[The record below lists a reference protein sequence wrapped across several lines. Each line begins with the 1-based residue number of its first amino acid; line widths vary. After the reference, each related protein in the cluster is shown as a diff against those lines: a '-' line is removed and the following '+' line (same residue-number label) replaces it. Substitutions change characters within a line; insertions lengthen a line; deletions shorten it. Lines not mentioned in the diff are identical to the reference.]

1 MNKFFRRS
9 IAAAAA
15 GLALM
20 AGASAAAADSGSM
33 PILMY
38 HDLTED
44 ASKTSSMTVTSE
56 RFRLDMEYLQSFS
69 YTPLFPS
76 EVEEI
81 VQGKRALPSRAVMIT
96 FDDGYLSNYT
106 LASPILKQTGMKA
119 TVALIVDHIEKADPS
134 NTSRHSLDWD
144 EVKAM
149 YDSGLFQFGS
159 HTYNLHNPQYGG
171 MNAPDGV
178 NGVMRTAG
186 ESQSAYAKRVGGD
199 LAQSISLIKE
209 HTGQPTVSYFS
220 YPYGAYDRWMQPILE
235 QNGIKM
241 STLTNPG
248 TARPTYG
255 LYNLP
260 RYGIRMDR
268 TVPMVLRRTE
278 TAEPTTVK
286 VSLNKVSLNGQKT
299 ELQAYSIGDEN
310 YVRVRD
316 AALLLS
322 GCEWDYSVGW
332 SEERQQVE
340 LSSRQQYA
348 AIGTENKALAAGKRT
363 VQSVIEPTIVDG
375 QSHMI
380 AAFNIDDYNYYRLR
394 SLASVCGF
402 DVDWDEATQAV
413 NITA

>member
-1 MNKFFRRS
+1 MNQFFQRS

-15 GLALM
+15 VLALTAGLA
-20 AGASAAAADSGSM
+20 AGAAETQSSSM

-38 HDLTED
+38 HDLTQD
-44 ASKTSSMTVTSE
+44 PNKTSSMTITDE
-56 RFRLDMEYLQSFS
+56 RFRLDMEFLESFG

-81 VQGKRALPSRAVMIT
+81 GEGKRSIPARPVMIT

-106 LASPILKQTGMKA
+106 IAAPVLQQTGMKA
-119 TVALIVDHIEKADPS
+119 TVALIASHIKDADDTDS
-134 NTSRHSLDWD
+134 SRHSLNWD
-144 EVKAM
+144 EVKSM

-159 HTYNLHNPQYGG
+159 HTYDLHNPKYGG
-171 MNAPDGV
+171 ANAPDGI
-178 NGVMRTAG
+178 NGIMREKG
-186 ESQSAYAKRVGGD
+186 ESQSQYTERVGND
-199 LAQSISLIKE
+199 LAQSISLIKQ
-209 HTGQPTVSYFS
+209 HTGQTTVNYFS

-235 QNGIKM
+235 KNGIKI
-241 STLTNPG
+241 STLTNAG
-248 TARPTYG
+248 MARPTYG

-268 TVPMVLRRTE
+268 TVPMVLRRAE
-278 TAEPTTVK
+278 TAEPTTV
-286 VSLNKVSLNGQKT
+286 KVSLNGQKT

-332 SEERQQVE
+332 SEERHQVE

>member
-1 MNKFFRRS
+1 MNQFFQRS

-15 GLALM
+15 ALALTAGLA
-20 AGASAAAADSGSM
+20 AGAAGTQNSSM

-38 HDLTED
+38 HDLTQD
-44 ASKTSSMTVTSE
+44 PDKTSSMTVTDE
-56 RFRLDMEYLQSFS
+56 RFRLDMEFLESFG

-81 VQGKRALPSRAVMIT
+81 GEGKRSLPSRPVMIT

-106 LASPILKQTGMKA
+106 IAAPILQQTGMKA
-119 TVALIVDHIEKADPS
+119 TVALIASHIKEADEADS
-134 NTSRHSLDWD
+134 SRHSLNWD
-144 EVKAM
+144 EVKSM

-171 MNAPDGV
+171 ANAPDGI
-178 NGVMRTAG
+178 NGIMREKG
-186 ESQSAYAKRVGGD
+186 ETQTQYTERVGND

-209 HTGQPTVSYFS
+209 HTGQATVNYFS

-235 QNGIKM
+235 KNGIKI
-241 STLTNPG
+241 STLTNTG
-248 TARPTYG
+248 MARPTYG

-268 TVPMVLRRTE
+268 TVPMVLRQQA
-278 TAEPTTVK
+278 TATPTTVT
-286 VSLNKVSLNGQKT
+286 VSLNGKKT
-299 ELQAYSIGDEN
+299 TLQAYSIGDEN

-322 GCEWDYSVGW
+322 GCEWDYAVGW
-332 SEERQQVE
+332 SEEKQQVT
-340 LSSRQQYA
+340 LMPRQQYT
-348 AIGTENKALAAGKRT
+348 AIGTENKALASGQRT
-363 VQSVIEPTIVDG
+363 VQSVTEPTIVEG

-402 DVDWDEATQAV
+402 DVDWDEASQTVKILA
-413 NITA
+413 

>member
-1 MNKFFRRS
+1 MNQFFQRS

-15 GLALM
+15 ALALTAGLA
-20 AGASAAAADSGSM
+20 AGAAETQSSSM

-38 HDLTED
+38 HDLTQD
-44 ASKTSSMTVTSE
+44 PNKTSSMTITDE
-56 RFRLDMEYLQSFS
+56 RFRLDMEFLESFG

-81 VQGKRALPSRAVMIT
+81 GEGKRSLPARPVMIT

-106 LASPILKQTGMKA
+106 IAAPILQQTGMKA
-119 TVALIVDHIEKADPS
+119 TVALIASHIKDANDTDS
-134 NTSRHSLDWD
+134 SRHSLNWD
-144 EVKAM
+144 EVKSM

-159 HTYNLHNPQYGG
+159 HTYDLHNPKYGG
-171 MNAPDGV
+171 ANAPDGI
-178 NGVMRTAG
+178 NGIMREKG
-186 ESQSAYAKRVGGD
+186 ESQSQYTERVGND
-199 LAQSISLIKE
+199 LAQSISLIRQ
-209 HTGQPTVSYFS
+209 HTGQTTVNYFS

-235 QNGIKM
+235 KNGIKI
-241 STLTNPG
+241 STLTNAG
-248 TARPTYG
+248 MARPTYG

-278 TAEPTTVK
+278 TAEPTTV
-286 VSLNKVSLNGQKT
+286 KVSLNGQKT

-348 AIGTENKALAAGKRT
+348 ANGTENKALAAGKRT

-402 DVDWDEATQAV
+402 DVDWDEATQTV

>member
-1 MNKFFRRS
+1 MNQFFQRS

-15 GLALM
+15 VLALTAGLA
-20 AGASAAAADSGSM
+20 AGAAETQSSSM

-38 HDLTED
+38 HNLTQD
-44 ASKTSSMTVTSE
+44 PNKTSSMTITDE
-56 RFRLDMEYLQSFS
+56 RFRLDMEFLESFG

-81 VQGKRALPSRAVMIT
+81 GEGKRSLPARPVMIT

-106 LASPILKQTGMKA
+106 IAAPILQQTGMKA
-119 TVALIVDHIEKADPS
+119 TVALIASHIKDADDTD
-134 NTSRHSLDWD
+134 TSRHSLNWD
-144 EVKAM
+144 EVKSM

-159 HTYNLHNPQYGG
+159 HTYDLHNPKYGG
-171 MNAPDGV
+171 ANAPDGI
-178 NGVMRTAG
+178 NGIMREKG
-186 ESQSAYAKRVGGD
+186 ESQSQYTERVGND
-199 LAQSISLIKE
+199 LAQSISLIE
-209 HTGQPTVSYFS
+209 QHTGQTTVNYFS

-235 QNGIKM
+235 KNGIKI
-241 STLTNPG
+241 STLTNAG
-248 TARPTYG
+248 MARPTYG

-286 VSLNKVSLNGQKT
+286 VSLNGQKT

-322 GCEWDYSVGW
+322 GCDWDYSVGW

-348 AIGTENKALAAGKRT
+348 ANGTENKALAAGKRT

>member
-1 MNKFFRRS
+1 MNQFFRRS

-15 GLALM
+15 ALALTAGLA
-20 AGASAAAADSGSM
+20 AGAAETQNSSM

-38 HDLTED
+38 HDLTQD
-44 ASKTSSMTVTSE
+44 PDKTSSMTVTDE
-56 RFRLDMEYLQSFS
+56 RFRLDMEFLESFG

-81 VQGKRALPSRAVMIT
+81 GEGKRSLPSRPVMIT

-106 LASPILKQTGMKA
+106 IAAPILQQTGMKA
-119 TVALIVDHIEKADPS
+119 TVALIASHIKDADDS
-134 NTSRHSLDWD
+134 DSSRHSLNWD
-144 EVKAM
+144 EVKSM

-159 HTYNLHNPQYGG
+159 HTYNLHNPNYGG
-171 MNAPDGV
+171 ANAPDGI
-178 NGVMRTAG
+178 NGIMREKG
-186 ESQSAYAKRVGGD
+186 ETQAQYTERVGND

-209 HTGQPTVSYFS
+209 HTGQSTVNYFS

-235 QNGIKM
+235 KNGIKI
-241 STLTNPG
+241 STLTNAG
-248 TARPTYG
+248 MARPTYG

-268 TVPMVLRRTE
+268 TVAMVLRQKA
-278 TAEPTTVK
+278 TATPTTVT
-286 VSLNKVSLNGQKT
+286 VSLNGKKT
-299 ELQAYSIGDEN
+299 TFQAYSIGDEN

-316 AALLLS
+316 VALLLS
-322 GCEWDYSVGW
+322 GCEWDYAVGW
-332 SEERQQVE
+332 SEEKQQVTLMPRE
-340 LSSRQQYA
+340 QYT
-348 AIGTENKALAAGKRT
+348 AIGTENKALPSGQRT
-363 VQSVIEPTIVDG
+363 VQSVTEPTIVEG

-402 DVDWDEATQAV
+402 DVDWDEVSQTVKIIA
-413 NITA
+413 

>member
-56 RFRLDMEYLQSFS
+56 RFRLDMEYLQSFG

-286 VSLNKVSLNGQKT
+286 VSLNGQKT

-316 AALLLS
+316 AALLLG

-380 AAFNIDDYNYYRLR
+380 AAFNIDDCNYYRLR

-402 DVDWDEATQAV
+402 DVDWDEATQTV

>member
-1 MNKFFRRS
+1 MNQFFQRS
-9 IAAAAA
+9 ITAAAAVLALTA
-15 GLALM
+15 GLA
-20 AGASAAAADSGSM
+20 AGAAEAQSSSM

-38 HDLTED
+38 HDLTQD
-44 ASKTSSMTVTSE
+44 PNKTSSMTITDE
-56 RFRLDMEYLQSFS
+56 RFRLDMEFLESFG

-81 VQGKRALPSRAVMIT
+81 GEGKRSLPARPVMIT

-106 LASPILKQTGMKA
+106 IAAPVLQQTGMKA
-119 TVALIVDHIEKADPS
+119 TVALIASHIKDADDTD
-134 NTSRHSLDWD
+134 TSRHSLNWD
-144 EVKAM
+144 EVKSM

-159 HTYNLHNPQYGG
+159 HTYDLHNPKYGG
-171 MNAPDGV
+171 ANAPDGI
-178 NGVMRTAG
+178 NGIMREKG
-186 ESQSAYAKRVGGD
+186 ESQSQYTERVGND
-199 LAQSISLIKE
+199 LAQSISLIKQ
-209 HTGQPTVSYFS
+209 HTGQTTVNYFS

-235 QNGIKM
+235 KNGIKI
-241 STLTNPG
+241 SALTNAG
-248 TARPTYG
+248 MARPTYG

-278 TAEPTTVK
+278 TAEPTTV
-286 VSLNKVSLNGQKT
+286 KVSLNGQKT

-348 AIGTENKALAAGKRT
+348 ANGTENKALAAGKRT

-402 DVDWDEATQAV
+402 DVDWDEATQTV